1 MEERLYTQD
10 EKYMQRAIELARQ
23 GEGHVNP
30 NPMVG
35 AVIVKDGRIIGEGYH
50 QKYGELHAERNALLN
65 CQESPEGAD
74 LYVTLEPCCHYG
86 KTPPC
91 TEAIIENRI
100 KRVIVGSMDCNPL
113 VAGKGVR
120 ILREAGIEVTE
131 GVLQRECDELN
142 KIFFHFMETG
152 KPYVM
157 MKYAM
162 TIDGKIATY
171 TGASK
176 WITGEIA
183 RKKVHK
189 DRGRFMAIMVG
200 VGTVLADNP
209 LLTCRIDGKKSPIRI
224 ICDTHLRTPLNA
236 EIVKTAGE
244 VPTIIAVSENVSA
257 EKKRPF
263 WERQCEI
270 WELPE
275 KEDAVDLQEL
285 MKRLG
290 ERKIDSVL
298 LEGGGTLNYTAL
310 KSGIVNAVQ
319 AYIAPK
325 IFGGAEAKTP
335 VEGTGICLPE
345 EAFKIKNKK
354 ITFLGEDILVEGDIS
369 ESCTEEM

>member
-10 EKYMQRAIELARQ
+10 EKYMQRAIELAGQ

-209 LLTCRIDGKKSPIRI
+209 LLTCRIEGKKSPIRI

-263 WERQCEI
+263 LERQCEI

-275 KEDAVDLQEL
+275 KEDVVDLQEL

-298 LEGGGTLNYTAL
+298 LEGGGTLNYAAL

-335 VEGTGICLPE
+335 VEGMGICLPE

-354 ITFLGEDILVEGDIS
+354 ITFLGEDILVEGDIA